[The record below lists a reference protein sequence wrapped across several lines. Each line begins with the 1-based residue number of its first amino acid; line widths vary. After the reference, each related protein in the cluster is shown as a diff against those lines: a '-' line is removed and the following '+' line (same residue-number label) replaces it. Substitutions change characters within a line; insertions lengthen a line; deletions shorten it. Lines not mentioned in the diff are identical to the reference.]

1 MICSSVNLERFILRS
16 LQGSGLYPILKEVQG
31 LRSLAEVFS
40 NDRPTEPRSITI
52 DPQKVERGLAR
63 LVLTVVELLRQVI
76 EKQAVRRVENGTL
89 NDDEIE
95 RLGQTLVA
103 LEKRMEELKV
113 IFDLE
118 GEDLTLNLGSI
129 DNLL

>member
-1 MICSSVNLERFILRS
+1 MTVSTDLMRPNGTKVLYAPEEEA
-16 LQGSGLYPILKEVQG
+16 GLD
-31 LRSLAEVFS
+31 RLAEAFGD
-40 NDRPTEPRSITI
+40 DRPAGPQRITI

-89 NDDEIE
+89 SDDEVE
-95 RLGQTLVA
+95 RLGQTLIA
-103 LEKRMEELKV
+103 LEKRMAELKV
-113 IFDLE
+113 AFDLE

-129 DNLL
+129 DDLL

>member
-1 MICSSVNLERFILRS
+1 MTVSTDLVRPNGTKVLYAPEEEA
-16 LQGSGLYPILKEVQG
+16 GLD
-31 LRSLAEVFS
+31 RLAQAFGD
-40 NDRPTEPRSITI
+40 DRPAKPRCITI

-89 NDDEIE
+89 SDDEIE
-95 RLGQTLVA
+95 RLGQTLIA

-113 IFDLE
+113 VFNLE

-129 DNLL
+129 DDLL

>member
-1 MICSSVNLERFILRS
+1 MAISTDLVQPN
-16 LQGSGLYPILKEVQG
+16 GTKVLYAPEEE
-31 LRSLAEVFS
+31 AELDCLVEAFAD
-40 NDRPTEPRSITI
+40 DRPAEPRRITI
-52 DPQKVERGLAR
+52 DPQKVERGLAK

-89 NDDEIE
+89 SDDEIE
-95 RLGQTLVA
+95 RLGQTLIA
-103 LEKRMEELKV
+103 LENRMEELKV
-113 IFDLE
+113 IFDLK

>member
-1 MICSSVNLERFILRS
+1 MAISTDLACPNGTKVLYAPEEEAGLER
-16 LQGSGLYPILKEVQG
+16 
-31 LRSLAEVFS
+31 LAEVFS
-40 NDRPTEPRSITI
+40 NDRPTEPRRITI

>member
-1 MICSSVNLERFILRS
+1 MAISTDLVRPN
-16 LQGSGLYPILKEVQG
+16 GSKVLYAPEEEAGLDRLV
-31 LRSLAEVFS
+31 EVF
-40 NDRPTEPRSITI
+40 NDDRPAEPRRITI
-52 DPQKVERGLAR
+52 DPQKVERGLAK

-89 NDDEIE
+89 SDDEIE
-95 RLGQTLVA
+95 RLGQTLIA

-118 GEDLTLNLGSI
+118 GEDLVLNLGSI